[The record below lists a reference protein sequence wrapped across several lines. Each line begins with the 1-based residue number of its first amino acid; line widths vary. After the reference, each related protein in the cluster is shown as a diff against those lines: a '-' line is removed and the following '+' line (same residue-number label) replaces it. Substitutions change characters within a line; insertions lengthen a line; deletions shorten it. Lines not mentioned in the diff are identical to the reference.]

1 MSRPTVLVIG
11 GGIAGPV
18 LALFLQRAGLRPLVC
33 EAREAPADDA
43 GAFLNLAPN
52 GLAVLETLGLAESVA
67 AAGTRTGR
75 IEFFN
80 HRGRPLGAL
89 PDSTLLIKR
98 GALHRVLREAV
109 LRRGIGFEH
118 GRRLVA
124 VEQGRGRVAAEFDD
138 GRERG
143 ADLLV
148 GCDGIW
154 SATRRAVF
162 PDAPQPSY
170 TGVIDSGGFTPAP
183 PELPADG
190 VMRMI
195 FGLHGFFGYQIAPS
209 GEAFWFQNLHQG
221 EPPARSEPIGVADD
235 AWRRRILA
243 AHAED
248 VGPARELIWSAR
260 DPVGRWP
267 IYDLPTLP
275 AWHQGAVCLI
285 GDAAHATSPHAGQ
298 GASLALEDAVTLA
311 RCLRASTDPAAAF
324 PAFERLRRRRVERLV
339 REARRQGSR
348 KVAGPFGRRFRDL
361 MLPLFIGLGVRSL
374 RKTYAYR
381 VDWDHAA

>member
-1 MSRPTVLVIG
+1 MSRPSVLVIG

-18 LALFLQRAGLRPLVC
+18 LALFLERAGLRPLVC
-33 EAREAPADDA
+33 EAREIPADDA

-52 GLAVLETLGLAESVA
+52 GLAVLESLGLAEPVA
-67 AAGTRTGR
+67 AAGTPTRR

-80 HRGRPLGAL
+80 HRGRPLGVL
-89 PDSTLLIKR
+89 PESTLLIKR
-98 GALHRVLREAV
+98 GGLHRVLREAV
-109 LRRGIGFEH
+109 LTRGIELQH

-124 VEQGRGRVAAEFDD
+124 VEQHKVGVVARFGD
-138 GRERG
+138 GRELR

-162 PDAPQPSY
+162 PDAPEPSY
-170 TGVIDSGGFTPAP
+170 TGVIDTGGFAPAP
-183 PELPADG
+183 HDLPADG
-190 VMRMI
+190 VMRMN
-195 FGLHGFFGYQIAPS
+195 FGLHAFFGYQVAPS
-209 GEAFWFQNLHQG
+209 GEAFWFQNLHQA
-221 EPPARSEPIGVADD
+221 EPPARTELAGPADET
-235 AWRRRILA
+235 WRRRLLA
-243 AHAED
+243 LHAED
-248 VGPARELIWSAR
+248 AGPAGELIWSAR

-275 AWHQGAVCLI
+275 AWHRGAVCLI

-311 RCLRASTDPAAAF
+311 RCLRDSPDPAVAF

-339 REARRQGSR
+339 REARRQGNR
-348 KVAGPFGRRFRDL
+348 KVPGPLGRRFRDL
-361 MLPLFIGLGVRSL
+361 MLPWFIGLGVRQL

-381 VDWDHAA
+381 VEWDRAA